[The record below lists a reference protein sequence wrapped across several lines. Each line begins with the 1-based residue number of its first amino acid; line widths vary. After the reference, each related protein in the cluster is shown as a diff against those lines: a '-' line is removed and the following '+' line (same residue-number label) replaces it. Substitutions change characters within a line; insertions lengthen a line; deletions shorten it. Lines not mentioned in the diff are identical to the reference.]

1 MKYCPIIINKFICQ
15 NLLINGN
22 TEEISFQNYFL
33 HMLYFHNGSE
43 ILFEDKAWQKCKP
56 KLSMQLLASRL

>member
-1 MKYCPIIINKFICQ
+1 MKYCPIIINRFICQ

-43 ILFEDKAWQKCKP
+43 ILFKDKAWQK
-56 KLSMQLLASRL
+56 